1 MEKIRKKYKNNKLK
15 IIVPTWN
22 DEFEQPDGSFSLSDI
37 QDYIEYI
44 KKHETLTT
52 SPHIHIYINRI
63 IIRLVFNI
71 KVGYKL
77 ESQTPETLKLFGSTK
92 KLIDKK
98 KKGEKVPS
106 LEIAEV
112 VLIKCNL
119 PDNQY
124 Q

>member
-1 MEKIRKKYKNNKLK
+1 MSYTE
-15 IIVPTWN
+15 
-22 DEFEQPDGSFSLSDI
+22 
-37 QDYIEYI
+37 DYIKYI
-44 KKHETLTT
+44 IKRHETLPLIP
-52 SPHIHIYINRI
+52 SIHVYINRI
-63 IIRLVFNI
+63 NIRLVLKI
-71 KVGYKL
+71 KDGYKL
-77 ESQTPETLKLFGSTK
+77 ELQTPETMKLFGSTK